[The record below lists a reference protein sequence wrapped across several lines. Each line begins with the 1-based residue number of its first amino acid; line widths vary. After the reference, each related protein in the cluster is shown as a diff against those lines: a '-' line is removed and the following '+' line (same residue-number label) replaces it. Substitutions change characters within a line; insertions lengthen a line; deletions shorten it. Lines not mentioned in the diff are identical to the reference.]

1 MSEFVWL
8 RKGDKLP
15 AVAVAQVLLNR
26 TGASLTVDGDFG
38 TRTHKAVREFQSP
51 RSLAVDGVV
60 GRQSWPRL
68 VANEQL
74 PIIDCIDVFDN
85 SLFNMEVQDIRKAG
99 GNPILI
105 GGMCNGIEQ
114 AVQEVQSA
122 VQSAFL
128 VRFHGH
134 GAPGAAGASDG
145 HGAIEDH
152 STFRNDAATRL
163 VLNKLRGSFGRCGC
177 IQFMHCNTAQGRMGR
192 EFLQMVAVTTGVPA
206 SAGVQTQY
214 AGSLRKTLRFEGST
228 RTFCPGNVDLK
239 AWGRGLPILPGM
251 SVR

>member
-15 AVAVAQVLLNR
+15 AVGVAQMLLNR

-38 TRTHKAVREFQSP
+38 TRTQSAVRGFQSP
-51 RSLAVDGVV
+51 RGLASDGVI
-60 GRQSWPRL
+60 GRQTWPRL
-68 VANEQL
+68 VANDWF
-74 PIIDCIDVFDN
+74 PIIDCIDVFDS
-85 SLFNMEVQDIRKAG
+85 SLFNMEVQDIRRAG
-99 GNPILI
+99 GSPILI

-114 AVQEVQSA
+114 AVQQVKSA
-122 VQSAFL
+122 VRDAFL

-145 HGAIEDH
+145 HGTIEDN
-152 STFRNDAATRL
+152 STFRNNAETRL
-163 VLNKLRGSFGRCGC
+163 VLNKLQGSFGRCGC

-206 SAGVQTQY
+206 TAGVQTQY

-228 RTFCPGNVDLK
+228 RTFCPRNADLK
-239 AWGRGLPILPGM
+239 TWGRGLPILPGM

>member
-15 AVAVAQVLLNR
+15 AVAVAQMLLNR

-38 TRTHKAVREFQSP
+38 TRTKSAVKEFQSQ
-51 RSLAVDGVV
+51 RHLGFDGVI
-60 GRQSWPRL
+60 GQQTWPRL
-68 VANEQL
+68 VANERMR
-74 PIIDCIDVFDN
+74 IIDCIDVFDVN
-85 SLFNMEVQDIRKAG
+85 LFDMEVSDIRRAG

-114 AVQEVQSA
+114 AVREIKSA
-122 VQSAFL
+122 VSNAFL

-134 GAPGAAGASDG
+134 GAPGAAGVSDG
-145 HGAIEDH
+145 HGTVEDH
-152 STFRNDAATRL
+152 STFRNNAGTRR
-163 VLNKLRGSFGRCGC
+163 VLAELRGSFARCGC
-177 IQFMHCNTAQGRMGR
+177 IQFMHCNTAQGRQGAD
-192 EFLQMVAVTTGVPA
+192 FLRMVAATTGVPA

-214 AGSLRKTLRFEGST
+214 AGSLRKTLRFEGPT
-228 RTFCPGNVDLK
+228 RTFCPGNINLK
-239 AWGRGLPILPGM
+239 TWGQGLPGLPGM